1 MPQLFKTLSLFPGE
15 PKAPAKPSAV
25 TRQPTQTWI
34 AICLDAALPNA
45 SLKSLAIWAR
55 TLTPAISIVEP
66 NVLLLEVHGS
76 LKLFGGIEKIKHA
89 LKTQLARRHFS
100 AELSVA
106 PTANAAVWL
115 SRQTS
120 IDVFDYQSLTNRL
133 RSLPLYVTQW
143 PEAVLMRLSEMGLKS
158 VGDLLRLPRDGFAKR
173 IGTHCLR
180 DLDRALGKEF
190 DSRSVIKLP
199 ETLSW
204 LIDLPQ
210 ETNNISLLLEAAEIL
225 LDRMMSDL
233 RKQQKQMG
241 NFEFHFSHLHREPSI
256 ESFELLEPSYQK
268 QRLFDLF
275 SVRIERLY
283 LPAPV
288 IALELKTNDLRD
300 LHIDPPEMFGQ
311 GVKSGRGMDIA
322 MLERLQERFGPKSIY
337 WMDLAA
343 DHRPECAWLP
353 CSNGANEHSK
363 CSEQVSPW
371 AGERPLWLLQVPL
384 RCDVQA
390 LHMEPGPE
398 RIESGWWDLNG
409 INRDYYVAY
418 RPSGEKLWVYF
429 DSVGKQWY
437 LHGIFG

>member
-1 MPQLFKTLSLFPGE
+1 
-15 PKAPAKPSAV
+15 
-25 TRQPTQTWI
+25 
-34 AICLDAALPNA
+34 
-45 SLKSLAIWAR
+45 
-55 TLTPAISIVEP
+55 
-66 NVLLLEVHGS
+66 
-76 LKLFGGIEKIKHA
+76 
-89 LKTQLARRHFS
+89 
-100 AELSVA
+100 
-106 PTANAAVWL
+106 
-115 SRQTS
+115 
-120 IDVFDYQSLTNRL
+120 
-133 RSLPLYVTQW
+133 LPLHVTQW
-143 PEAVLMRLSEMGLKS
+143 PEAVLIRLSEMGLKS

-337 WMDLAA
+337 RMDLAA

-353 CSNGANEHSK
+353 CSNDANEYSK